1 MRSVIDMTCCRK
13 HTMILGDAR
22 LMSFDIIGMT
32 DDVVSVS
39 AEWRLYRNAE
49 MIQTGNCTVDRTS
62 GQVTFL
68 LSPDQR
74 GRHYVDVT
82 ISAGREIKTERVLV
96 NVI

>member
-1 MRSVIDMTCCRK
+1 
-13 HTMILGDAR
+13 MILGDAQ

-32 DDVVSVS
+32 DDTMSVS
-39 AEWRLYRNAE
+39 AEWKLYRNAE
-49 MIQTGNCTVDRTS
+49 MIQTGNCTVDRVA
-62 GQVTFL
+62 GQVAFM

-82 ISAGREIKTERVLV
+82 ITVGREIKTERVFV